1 MSLKKTKATSAM
13 EEWKAGLFTWTL
25 CGDSNINVKLEK
37 IPPGGGSDTHFHQ
50 LSTQFF
56 FVLEGRVHMTVG
68 DESCEL
74 EPHEGV
80 LAEPR
85 LPHLILNRGE
95 ETLAFLLVSR
105 PAVAP
110 EDVFG

>member
-1 MSLKKTKATSAM
+1 MSLKKTRATSAM
-13 EEWKAGLFTWTL
+13 EEWKTGHFAWTL
-25 CGDSNINVKLEK
+25 CGDSNINVKLEE
-37 IPPGGGSDTHFHQ
+37 IPPGGGSDAHFHQ

-56 FVLEGRVHMTVG
+56 FVLEGRAHMTVG

-80 LAEPR
+80 LVEPW
-85 LPHLILNRGE
+85 LPHLILNSGE
-95 ETLAFLLVSR
+95 EPLTFLLVSQ